1 MCLQSVQ
8 QGWKDHSIIREES
21 FQQIVLRH
29 LNIHIQKNNQL
40 IFDKG
45 AKAIQWSRVFS
56 TLSDSAGTGPPGT
69 KKRTQIQALH
79 TSQKPNS

>member
-29 LNIHIQKNNQL
+29 LNIHIQKN
-40 IFDKG
+40 K
-45 AKAIQWSRVFS
+45 VE
-56 TLSDSAGTGPPGT
+56 TLSSYHIQ
-69 KKRTQIQALH
+69 KVTQ
-79 TSQKPNS
+79 NR